1 VQALG
6 LGHVAQRVQVVEHE
20 RVGDVVRVRRQD
32 ETVVMLYFLTSK
44 SSSLMDYLTVLPLVF
59 FELG

>member
-1 VQALG
+1 VLG
-6 LGHVAQRVQVVEHE
+6 LGHVAQRVQVVEHK
-20 RVGDVVRVRRQD
+20 RIGDVVGVWRQD

-44 SSSLMDYLTVLPLVF
+44 GSSLVDYIAVLPLVF